1 MRILELMAPSRQVTG
16 KCNGIPGVGIL
27 PESVLED
34 SVRDLGNCTLH
45 CSLSPTDSF
54 EFRNPEGYKV
64 RGHQQAVGKLHLK
77 SHSKLRINMK
87 NEAPQPMC
95 EKRGNESL

>member
-54 EFRNPEGYKV
+54 EFRN
-64 RGHQQAVGKLHLK
+64 RF
-77 SHSKLRINMK
+77 
-87 NEAPQPMC
+87 
-95 EKRGNESL
+95 